1 MNSLLSVC
9 DVEEDVLDIIK
20 LALDFKKGNI
30 ENEPLK
36 NQKLAMIFEKSS
48 TRTRVSFEVGMYE
61 LGGTALFL
69 STNDIQL
76 GRGEPIKDTAKVLS
90 RFVDGIMIRAKN
102 HEDVVELAKEADIPV
117 INGLTD
123 LEHPC
128 QVFADML
135 TLYEYKGDFNRKL
148 TFVGDGNN
156 VSNSLLLICACL
168 GMDFSIACPEGYEPN
183 KDIIEKGKK
192 IAKKTGS
199 TITITPDLKTALK
212 DTDVVYTDVWVSMG
226 EEKEAE
232 KRNRDFAKYQVNEN
246 LMKLAKNDA
255 IFMHCLPAI
264 RGKEVTSEVIDGPQS
279 VIYDEAEN
287 RLHAQKAILYHY
299 LKK

>member
-9 DVEEDVLDIIK
+9 DVKDDVLDIIK
-20 LALDFKKGNI
+20 LANDFKNGKI
-30 ENEPLK
+30 EKEPLK
-36 NQKLAMIFEKSS
+36 DQKLAMIFQKSS

-90 RFVDGIMIRAKN
+90 RFVDAIMIRANK
-102 HEDVVELAKEADIPV
+102 HEDVVEFAKEADIPV

-123 LEHPC
+123 IEHPC
-128 QVFADML
+128 QAFADML
-135 TLYEYKGDFNRKL
+135 TIYEHKGDFNRKL
-148 TFVGDGNN
+148 TFIGDGNN

-168 GMDFSIACPEGYEPN
+168 GMDFAIACPKGYEP
-183 KDIIEKGKK
+183 KEDIVRKGKE

-199 TITITPDLKTALK
+199 EIIITSDLKIALK
-212 DTDVVYTDVWVSMG
+212 DADAVYTDVWVSMG
-226 EEKEAE
+226 DEKEAE
-232 KRNRDFAKYQVNEN
+232 KRNNDFIKYQVNSN
-246 LMKLAKNDA
+246 LMKLAKDDA

-264 RGKEVTSEVIDGPQS
+264 RGKEVTSDVIDGEQS

-287 RLHAQKAILYHY
+287 RLHAQKAILYYY

>member
-246 LMKLAKNDA
+246 LMKLAKDDA

>member
-9 DVEEDVLDIIK
+9 DVKDDVLDIIK
-20 LALDFKKGNI
+20 LANDFKNGKI
-30 ENEPLK
+30 EKEPLK
-36 NQKLAMIFEKSS
+36 DQKLAMIFQKSS

-90 RFVDGIMIRAKN
+90 RFVDAIMIRANK
-102 HEDVVELAKEADIPV
+102 HEDVVEFAKEADIPV

-123 LEHPC
+123 IEHPC
-128 QVFADML
+128 QAFADML
-135 TLYEYKGDFNRKL
+135 TIYEHKGDFNRKL
-148 TFVGDGNN
+148 TFIGDGNN

-168 GMDFSIACPEGYEPN
+168 GMDFAIACPKGYEP
-183 KDIIEKGKK
+183 KEDIVRKGKE

-199 TITITPDLKTALK
+199 EIIITSDLEIALK
-212 DTDVVYTDVWVSMG
+212 DADAVYTDVWVSMG
-226 EEKEAE
+226 DEKEAE
-232 KRNRDFAKYQVNEN
+232 KRNNDFIKYQVNSN
-246 LMKLAKNDA
+246 LMKLAKDDA

-264 RGKEVTSEVIDGPQS
+264 RGKEVTSDVIDGEQS

-287 RLHAQKAILYHY
+287 RLHAQKAILYYY